1 MITDDRVRSYLASIE
16 PGLSDELRSLE
27 DDALKRNVPI
37 IKKETQAL
45 LRFVLRERKP
55 SSILEIGTAV
65 GFSARFFD
73 EMLSG
78 KVTIHTIEKVPARI
92 DDASSN
98 FLNRKNITLITGDA
112 IDVLRHLACDEE
124 DFAEEIG
131 AICAGETITIPKK
144 PESGYDLIFLDAA
157 KAQYMS
163 YLPFITKLL
172 HRDGLFITD
181 NILQEGTLA
190 GSKFAVE
197 RRDRTI
203 HMRMREYVFELT
215 HNEVYNSVLVPA
227 GDGVMLTTLN
237 QPV

>member
-1 MITDDRVRSYLASIE
+1 MITDERVRSYLASIE

-27 DDALKRNVPI
+27 DDALNRNVPI

-45 LRFVLRERKP
+45 LRFLLRERKP
-55 SSILEIGTAV
+55 SSILEIGAAV

-73 EMLSG
+73 EMLDG

-92 DDASSN
+92 RDAAKN
-98 FLNRKNITLITGDA
+98 FEAHENITLIEGDA
-112 IDVLRHLACDEE
+112 IDVLRELANGQDNGCHVDV
-124 DFAEEIG
+124 
-131 AICAGETITIPKK
+131 
-144 PESGYDLIFLDAA
+144 PEGGYDLIFLDAA

-163 YLPFITKLL
+163 YLPFILKLL
-172 HRDGLFITD
+172 SKDGLFVTD

-203 HMRMREYVFELT
+203 HMRMREFVFELT
-215 HNEVYNSVLVPA
+215 HNEELNSVLLPV
-227 GDGVMLTTLN
+227 GDGVMLTTIIK
-237 QPV
+237 